1 MSGARILFPEFRDE
15 QSDSR
20 YPFADTATLI
30 ATDGVT
36 TIARDTFIDATLHPI
51 NAGTRIYLSAVVVEQ
66 QKITIQIGDETTRVI
81 AQTSFNPSPGQF
93 VPTDVLPLAD
103 LRNRPAG
110 ALVAA
115 TDKLVF
121 FSSWDIGRYEF
132 TPAATEFVASVCI
145 PAQEPGV
152 RGALTEKDDLITDD
166 LWLIG
171 DGGVVIRHEGV
182 QNGYQ
187 IIRVDIVGVPLATR
201 FVCIPFDRFTP
212 KNFVRTI
219 NNCPADEYGNFTLT
233 ATGFEVE
240 DTVLRVSHRDGI
252 IFIDAVGRKV
262 V

>member
-1 MSGARILFPEFRDE
+1 MSGTRILFPEFRDE

-36 TIARDTFIDATLHPI
+36 TILRDMFIDAALHPI
-51 NAGTRIYLSAVVVEQ
+51 GATDRLYLSRVVVEQ
-66 QKITIQIGDETTRVI
+66 QNIILKIGDRTNAEL
-81 AQTSFNPSPGQF
+81 ASTSFNPARQQLNTTDTLTL
-93 VPTDVLPLAD
+93 TDVFG
-103 LRNRPAG
+103 RPAG

-115 TDKLVF
+115 TEKLIL
-121 FSSWDIGRYEF
+121 FSSWSLGTYNF
-132 TPAATEFVASVCI
+132 LPAATEFSATVCI

-152 RGALTEKDDLITDD
+152 RGVLTDANDLIADD

-171 DGGVVIRHEGV
+171 DGGVVIRHEGL

-187 IIRVDIVGVPLATR
+187 IIRVDIVGVPLFSR
-201 FVCIPFDRFTP
+201 FVCIPFERFAP

-219 NNCPADEYGNFTLT
+219 NNCPPDEYGNFTLT

-240 DTVLRVSHRDGI
+240 DTVLRISNRDGI